1 MKIEIQ
7 KTTEFV
13 TDVVYD
19 VAIKEI
25 TETANRRETAGR
37 KVKGLKRGR
46 HASLTAT

>member
-1 MKIEIQ
+1 MKTEIQ

-37 KVKGLKRGR
+37 KVKELKWK
-46 HASLTAT
+46 HYASLTAT